1 MKIKKKKKEKKVM
14 IEHLKKQTY
23 GFCLDHDQPQIW
35 VHPEQYE
42 EDRENSK
49 EANFQLFMIMWKKTM
64 DLTVFIPQ
72 ILLSYGIKRKEEIPL
87 PDYLENYWALI
98 DFTSEQLWGYP
109 YGFYFDDEQGLRLW
123 IDQEKL
129 GKHASVKGLFDLL
142 ERAEETATHI
152 SDIMNQKFPTF
163 REELPKNEKGE

>member
-1 MKIKKKKKEKKVM
+1 MQTEQKKKESLM

-23 GFCLDHDQPQIW
+23 GFCWDQDHPQIW

-49 EANFQLFMIMWKKTM
+49 EAVSEIFMILWKKAM

-109 YGFYFDDEQGLRLW
+109 YGFYFDDEQGLGLW

-129 GKHASVKGLFDLL
+129 EKQDSVHGLFDLL
-142 ERAEETATHI
+142 ERAEKTATHI
-152 SDIMNQKFPTF
+152 SDIMNQKFPAF
-163 REELPKNEKGE
+163 REELPKNEYGG